1 MSSIEVRLASERD
14 MLVLG
19 ARLARLCC
27 ERGLVT
33 LQGGLGAGKTTLVRG
48 LLHAAGHV
56 GAVKS
61 PTFSLVEPY
70 EINDCRIFHFDL
82 YRLQDPEEL
91 EYIGIRDYLDES
103 ALCLVE
109 WPEKAGSLLP
119 VADINIMIRLLNEGR
134 SVRLETFTDRG
145 QALFD
150 KLGLASLDP
159 LQPATSSD
167 GGEQ

>member
-1 MSSIEVRLASERD
+1 MSSIEATLTTEQELATF
-14 MLVLG
+14 G
-19 ARLARLCC
+19 ARLADLAC

-33 LQGGLGAGKTTLVRG
+33 LRGDLGAGKTTLVRG
-48 LLHAAGHV
+48 LLQAAGHS

-70 EINDCRIFHFDL
+70 EINGCRIFHFDL

-119 VADINIMIRLLNEGR
+119 VADINIMIRKVNEGR
-134 SVRLETFTDRG
+134 SVRLETCTDRG
-145 QALFD
+145 QALFE
-150 KLGLASLDP
+150 KLGLASLN
-159 LQPATSSD
+159 LL
-167 GGEQ
+167 